1 MKIRVQSIHFDAD
14 SKLLQFIQWK
24 VDKLLQFYDHII
36 GGEVFLKIDKS
47 SDNKNKI
54 VQIKIELP
62 GNHILAKEQCHTFEE
77 ATDLC
82 METLSRQIKRHK
94 EKERG
99 IWSFPAYNL

>member
-14 SKLLQFIQWK
+14 SRLLQFIQEK

-47 SDNKNKI
+47 SDNKNKM
-54 VQIKIELP
+54 VQIEIQLP
-62 GNHILAKEQCHTFEE
+62 GNDILAKEQCKTFEE

-99 IWSFPAYNL
+99 V

>member
-14 SKLLQFIQWK
+14 QKLLEFIQEK
-24 VDKLLQFYDHII
+24 VDKLVTFYDHII

-54 VQIKIELP
+54 VQIKINIP
-62 GNHILAKEQCHTFEE
+62 GNDILAKEQCHTFEE

-82 METLSRQIKRHK
+82 MDVLSRQIKKHK
-94 EKERG
+94 DRVR
-99 IWSFPAYNL
+99 NN

>member
-14 SKLLQFIQWK
+14 SRLLQFIQEK

-54 VQIKIELP
+54 VQIKIQLP
-62 GNHILAKEQCHTFEE
+62 GNDILAKEQCKTFEE

-99 IWSFPAYNL
+99 V